1 MAARQ
6 SVWARSMPVKEQLT
20 VIRRLLPYA
29 KPFKWFFIA
38 AIVFSGLISVVNIY
52 LPRVLQTF
60 IDHYLKTGHAT
71 VPVMWYF
78 AGLYFFGMVVRA
90 LMQFVQN
97 FSSTMGAEYM
107 LENVRRQMFA
117 KLHRMGMR
125 YFDQVPGGSIL
136 SRLTN
141 DTMSFSNF
149 WALFNTL
156 FTAFFAVISS
166 FVAMYLTDAQIALW
180 LLVFMPFLAVTIWYY
195 QRYSSRVYRRMR
207 ERLSELNT
215 KLSEAIT
222 GISVIQQ
229 FRQEHRING
238 EFDHTNDAYFKTR
251 QAMIRTNSL
260 LLSPLIDLF
269 YALGT
274 VMVLGIFGVRGL
286 NGYVAAGVVYA
297 FITYLNNFYNPMTS
311 MMDNLS
317 DFQDGVV
324 AGSRVLRVMDDP
336 TIAPAQHA
344 PAQHA
349 DPTAKIT
356 RGKIEFRHVTFAYDG
371 QHPVLKDVSFVAE
384 PGQTVALVGQT
395 GSGKTSTINVL
406 MRFYEFQSGEVLI
419 DDRDIRE
426 YPAEELR
433 QKMGLVLQE
442 PFMFYGDINS
452 NIRMF
457 NDQISD
463 EQVQAAARFV
473 KADDFINDLPENYQ
487 SRVIERG
494 ASYSSGQRQLIS
506 FARTIVTDPKILI
519 LDEATANVD
528 TETEEM
534 IQTGLDRIQEN
545 RTTIAIAHRLST
557 IQNADLIL
565 VLNQGQIVERGS
577 NDELLQ
583 QHGYYYDMIQLQNS
597 AHVD

>member
-1 MAARQ
+1 
-6 SVWARSMPVKEQLT
+6 
-20 VIRRLLPYA
+20 
-29 KPFKWFFIA
+29 
-38 AIVFSGLISVVNIY
+38 
-52 LPRVLQTF
+52 
-60 IDHYLKTGHAT
+60 
-71 VPVMWYF
+71 
-78 AGLYFFGMVVRA
+78 
-90 LMQFVQN
+90 
-97 FSSTMGAEYM
+97 
-107 LENVRRQMFA
+107 
-117 KLHRMGMR
+117 
-125 YFDQVPGGSIL
+125 
-136 SRLTN
+136 
-141 DTMSFSNF
+141 
-149 WALFNTL
+149 
-156 FTAFFAVISS
+156 
-166 FVAMYLTDAQIALW
+166 
-180 LLVFMPFLAVTIWYY
+180 
-195 QRYSSRVYRRMR
+195 
-207 ERLSELNT
+207 
-215 KLSEAIT
+215 
-222 GISVIQQ
+222 
-229 FRQEHRING
+229 
-238 EFDHTNDAYFKTR
+238 
-251 QAMIRTNSL
+251 
-260 LLSPLIDLF
+260 
-269 YALGT
+269 
-274 VMVLGIFGVRGL
+274 
-286 NGYVAAGVVYA
+286 
-297 FITYLNNFYNPMTS
+297 

-336 TIAPAQHA
+336 TIV

>member
-1 MAARQ
+1 MAERQ
-6 SVWARSMPVKEQLT
+6 SVWAKSMPVKEQLT

-38 AIVFSGLISVVNIY
+38 TIVFSGLISVVNIY
-52 LPRVLQTF
+52 LPRILQTY
-60 IDHYLKTGHAT
+60 IDRYLRTDHAT
-71 VPVMWYF
+71 VAIMWYF
-78 AGLYFFGMVVRA
+78 AGLYFFGMIVRA
-90 LMQFVQN
+90 LMQFMQN
-97 FSSTMGAEYM
+97 YTSTMGAEYM

-166 FVAMYLTDAQIALW
+166 VIAMYLLDGTIASW
-180 LLVFMPFLAVTIWYY
+180 LLIFMPFLAVTIWYY

-229 FRQEHRING
+229 FRQEHRIND

-274 VMVLGIFGVRGL
+274 VMVLGFFGVRGL
-286 NGYVAAGVVYA
+286 NGYVGAGVVYA
-297 FITYLNNFYNPMTS
+297 FITYLNNFYNPMTQ

-344 PAQHA
+344 

-371 QHPVLKDVSFVAE
+371 KHPILNDVSFVAE
-384 PGQTVALVGQT
+384 PGQTIALVGQT

-457 NDQISD
+457 NERISD
-463 EQVQAAARFV
+463 EQVREAATFV
-473 KADDFINDLPENYQ
+473 KADDFINKLPENYQ

-534 IQTGLDRIQEN
+534 IQTGLNRIQED

-565 VLNQGQIVERGS
+565 VLNQGQIVERGT

-597 AHVD
+597 AHVE

>member
-1 MAARQ
+1 MAQRQ

-29 KPFKWFFIA
+29 KPFKWFFITT
-38 AIVFSGLISVVNIY
+38 IIMSGLISLVNIY
-52 LPRVLQTF
+52 LPKVLQLF
-60 IDHYLKTGHAT
+60 IDRYLRTGQAT
-71 VPVMWYF
+71 IAILWYF
-78 AGLYFFGMVVRA
+78 AGLYFFGMIVRA
-90 LMQFVQN
+90 TMQFFQN
-97 FSSTMGAEYM
+97 YTSTMGAEYM
-107 LENVRRQMFA
+107 LENVRRQLFQ

-166 FVAMYLTDAQIALW
+166 FLAMYFTDHEIALW
-180 LLVFMPFLAVTIWYY
+180 LLVFMPFLAVSIWYY

-229 FRQEHRING
+229 FRQERRIND

-260 LLSPLIDLF
+260 LLSPIINLF

-274 VMVLGIFGVRGL
+274 VMILGFFGVRGL

-297 FITYLNNFYNPMTS
+297 FITYLDNFYNPMTQ

-324 AGSRVLRVMDDP
+324 AGSRVLRIMDDQ

-344 PAQHA
+344 
-349 DPTAKIT
+349 DPDAKIT
-356 RGKIEFRHVTFAYDG
+356 RGKIEFKHVTFAYDG
-371 QHPVLKDVSFVAE
+371 VHPVLNDVSFVAE

-419 DDRDIRE
+419 DDRDIRD
-426 YPAEELR
+426 YPAKELR
-433 QKMGLVLQE
+433 QKLGLVLQE
-442 PFMFYGDINS
+442 PFMFYGDIKS

-457 NDQISD
+457 DESISD
-463 EQVQAAARFV
+463 EQVEAAAKFV
-473 KADDFINDLPENYQ
+473 TANEFIDELPQNYE

-534 IQTGLDRIQEN
+534 IQTGLSRIQQN

-565 VLNQGQIVERGS
+565 VLHQGKIVERGT
-577 NDELLQ
+577 NDELLAQ
-583 QHGYYYDMIQLQNS
+583 QGYYYDMIQLQNS
-597 AHVD
+597 AHAK

>member
-1 MAARQ
+1 MAERQ

-29 KPFKWFFIA
+29 KPFKWFFVTTILM
-38 AIVFSGLISVVNIY
+38 SGLISLVNIY
-52 LPRVLQTF
+52 LPKVLQLF
-60 IDHYLKTGHAT
+60 IDRYLRTGHAT
-71 VPVMWYF
+71 IAIMWYF
-78 AGLYFFGMVVRA
+78 AGLYFFGMIVRA
-90 LMQFVQN
+90 TMQFFQN
-97 FSSTMGAEYM
+97 YTSTMGAEYM
-107 LENVRRQMFA
+107 LENVRRQMFK

-166 FVAMYLTDAQIALW
+166 FLAMYFTDSEIALW
-180 LLVFMPFLAVTIWYY
+180 LLVFMPFLAVSIWYY

-229 FRQEHRING
+229 FRQERRIND
-238 EFDHTNDAYFKTR
+238 EFDTTNNAYFKTR

-260 LLSPLIDLF
+260 LLSPIINLF

-274 VMVLGIFGVRGL
+274 VMILGFFGVRGL

-297 FITYLNNFYNPMTS
+297 FITYLDNFYNPMTQ

-344 PAQHA
+344 
-349 DPTAKIT
+349 DPEAKIT
-356 RGKIEFRHVTFAYDG
+356 RGKIEFKHVTFAYDG
-371 QHPVLKDVSFVAE
+371 VNPVLKDVSFVAE

-426 YPAEELR
+426 YPAKELR
-433 QKMGLVLQE
+433 QKLGLVLQE
-442 PFMFYGDINS
+442 PFMFYGDIKS

-457 NDQISD
+457 DDTISD
-463 EQVQAAARFV
+463 EQVEAAAKFV
-473 KADDFINDLPENYQ
+473 TADEFIDELPQNYD

-534 IQTGLDRIQEN
+534 IQTGLSRIQQN

-565 VLNQGQIVERGS
+565 VLNQGQIVERGT
-577 NDELLQ
+577 NDELLAQ
-583 QHGYYYDMIQLQNS
+583 QGYYYDMIQLQNS
-597 AHVD
+597 AHAK

>member
-38 AIVFSGLISVVNIY
+38 AIVFFGLISVVNIY

-180 LLVFMPFLAVTIWYY
+180 LLIFMPFLAVTIWYY

-286 NGYVAAGVVYA
+286 NGYVAAGGVYA

-336 TIAPAQHA
+336 TIAPT
-344 PAQHA
+344 QHA

>member
-1 MAARQ
+1 MAARE

-29 KPFKWFFIA
+29 KPFKWFFIG
-38 AIVFSGLISVVNIY
+38 AIILSGLVSVVNIY
-52 LPRVLQTF
+52 LPKVLQTF
-60 IDHYLKTGHAT
+60 IDHYLRTGHAT
-71 VPVMWYF
+71 ITVMWYF
-78 AGLYFFGMVVRA
+78 AGLYFFGMLVRA
-90 LMQFVQN
+90 LMQFIQN
-97 FSSTMGAEYM
+97 YTSTMGAEYM
-107 LENVRRQMFA
+107 LENVRRQMFK

-166 FVAMYLTDAQIALW
+166 FIAMYLTDRQIALW
-180 LLVFMPFLAVTIWYY
+180 LLIFMPFLGVTIWYY
-195 QRYSSRVYRRMR
+195 QRYSSKVYRRMR

-238 EFDHTNDAYFKTR
+238 EFDHTNDAYFRTR

-297 FITYLNNFYNPMTS
+297 FITYLNNFYNPMTQ

-324 AGSRVLRVMDDP
+324 AGSRVLRVMDDQ
-336 TIAPAQHA
+336 TIA

-356 RGKIEFRHVTFAYDG
+356 RGKIEFKHVTFAYDG
-371 QHPVLKDVSFVAE
+371 EHPVLKDVSFVAE

-419 DDRDIRE
+419 DDRDIRD
-426 YPAEELR
+426 YPAAELR

-457 NDQISD
+457 NNEISD
-463 EQVQAAARFV
+463 EQVRAAAKFV
-473 KADDFINDLPENYQ
+473 KADDFINDLPENYE

-534 IQTGLDRIQEN
+534 IQTGLSRIQED

-565 VLNQGQIVERGS
+565 VLNQGQIVERGT
-577 NDELLQ
+577 NDELLA

-597 AHVD
+597 AHVK

>member
-1 MAARQ
+1 M
-6 SVWARSMPVKEQLT
+6 
-20 VIRRLLPYA
+20 PYA

-180 LLVFMPFLAVTIWYY
+180 LLIFMPFLAVTIWYY

-336 TIAPAQHA
+336 TIAPT
-344 PAQHA
+344 QHA

>member
-1 MAARQ
+1 MAERQ

-29 KPFKWFFIA
+29 KPFKWFFITT
-38 AIVFSGLISVVNIY
+38 IIMSGLISLVNIY
-52 LPRVLQTF
+52 LPKVLQTF
-60 IDHYLKTGHAT
+60 IDHYLRTGHAT

-78 AGLYFFGMVVRA
+78 AGLYFFGMLTRA
-90 LMQFVQN
+90 LMQFFQN
-97 FSSTMGAEYM
+97 FTSTMGAEYM
-107 LENVRRQMFA
+107 LENVRRQMFS

-166 FVAMYLTDAQIALW
+166 FLAMYFTDHTIALW
-180 LLVFMPFLAVTIWYY
+180 LLVFMPFLSLAIWYY

-229 FRQEHRING
+229 FRQERRING
-238 EFDHTNDAYFKTR
+238 EFDQTNNAYFKTR

-260 LLSPLIDLF
+260 LLSPIINMF

-274 VMVLGIFGVRGL
+274 VMILGIFGVRGL

-297 FITYLNNFYNPMTS
+297 FITYLNNFYNPLTS

-324 AGSRVLRVMDDP
+324 AGSRVLRVMDD
-336 TIAPAQHA
+336 TTMA

-349 DPTAKIT
+349 DPSATIT
-356 RGKIEFRHVTFAYDG
+356 RGKIEFKHVTFAYDG
-371 QHPVLKDVSFVAE
+371 VHPVLNDVSFVAE

-426 YPAEELR
+426 YPAQELR
-433 QKMGLVLQE
+433 QKLGLVLQE

-457 NDQISD
+457 NDRISD
-463 EQVQAAARFV
+463 EQVEAAAKFV
-473 KADDFINDLPENYQ
+473 KADEFINDLPQNYQ

-528 TETEEM
+528 TETEAM
-534 IQTGLDRIQEN
+534 IQTGLERIQQN

-557 IQNADLIL
+557 IQKADLIL
-565 VLNQGQIVERGS
+565 VLHQGKIVERGT
-577 NDELLQ
+577 NDDLLKQ
-583 QHGYYYDMIQLQNS
+583 RGYYYDMIQLQNKK
-597 AHVD
+597 

>member
-1 MAARQ
+1 MAARE

-29 KPFKWFFIA
+29 KPFKWFFIG
-38 AIVFSGLISVVNIY
+38 AIILSGLVSVVNIY
-52 LPRVLQTF
+52 LPKVLQTF
-60 IDHYLKTGHAT
+60 IDRYLRTGHAT
-71 VPVMWYF
+71 ITVMWYF
-78 AGLYFFGMVVRA
+78 AGLYFFGMLVRA
-90 LMQFVQN
+90 LMQFIQN
-97 FSSTMGAEYM
+97 YTSTMGAEYM
-107 LENVRRQMFA
+107 LENVRRQMFK

-166 FVAMYLTDAQIALW
+166 FIAMYLTDRQIALW
-180 LLVFMPFLAVTIWYY
+180 LLIFMPFLGVTIWYY
-195 QRYSSRVYRRMR
+195 QRYSSKVYRRMR

-238 EFDHTNDAYFKTR
+238 EFDHTNDAYFRTR

-297 FITYLNNFYNPMTS
+297 FITYLNNFYNPMTQ

-324 AGSRVLRVMDDP
+324 AGSRVLRVMDDQ
-336 TIAPAQHA
+336 TIA

-356 RGKIEFRHVTFAYDG
+356 RGKIEFKHVTFAYDG
-371 QHPVLKDVSFVAE
+371 EHPVLKDVSFVAE

-419 DDRDIRE
+419 DDRDIRD
-426 YPAEELR
+426 YPATELR

-457 NDQISD
+457 NNEISD
-463 EQVQAAARFV
+463 EQVRAAAKFV
-473 KADDFINDLPENYQ
+473 KADDFINDLPENYE

-534 IQTGLDRIQEN
+534 IQTGLSRIQKD

-565 VLNQGQIVERGS
+565 VLNQGQIVERGT
-577 NDELLQ
+577 NDELLAQ
-583 QHGYYYDMIQLQNS
+583 RGYYYDMIQLQNS
-597 AHVD
+597 AHVK

>member
-1 MAARQ
+1 MAQRQ

-60 IDHYLKTGHAT
+60 IDHYLKTGNAT
-71 VPVMWYF
+71 VPIMWYF

-107 LENVRRQMFA
+107 LENVRRQMFS

-238 EFDHTNDAYFKTR
+238 EFDQTNDAYFKTR

-274 VMVLGIFGVRGL
+274 VMVLGIFGVRGS

-336 TIAPAQHA
+336 TIA

-534 IQTGLDRIQEN
+534 IQTGLNRIQEN

-565 VLNQGQIVERGS
+565 VLNQGQIVERGT

-597 AHVD
+597 AHAS

>member
-1 MAARQ
+1 MAARE

-29 KPFKWFFIA
+29 KPFKWFFIG
-38 AIVFSGLISVVNIY
+38 AIILSGLVSVVNIY
-52 LPRVLQTF
+52 LPKVLQTF
-60 IDHYLKTGHAT
+60 IDHYLRTGHAT
-71 VPVMWYF
+71 ITVMWYF
-78 AGLYFFGMVVRA
+78 AGLYFFGMLVRA
-90 LMQFVQN
+90 LMQFIQN
-97 FSSTMGAEYM
+97 YTSTMGAEYM
-107 LENVRRQMFA
+107 LENVRRQMFK

-166 FVAMYLTDAQIALW
+166 FIAMYLTDRQIALW
-180 LLVFMPFLAVTIWYY
+180 LLIFMPFLGVTIWYY
-195 QRYSSRVYRRMR
+195 QRYSSKVYRRMR

-238 EFDHTNDAYFKTR
+238 EFDHTNDAYFRTR

-297 FITYLNNFYNPMTS
+297 FITYLNNFYNPMTQ

-324 AGSRVLRVMDDP
+324 AGSRVLRVMDDQ
-336 TIAPAQHA
+336 TIA

-356 RGKIEFRHVTFAYDG
+356 RGKIEFKHVTFAYDG
-371 QHPVLKDVSFVAE
+371 EHLVLKDVSFVAE

-419 DDRDIRE
+419 DDRDIRD
-426 YPAEELR
+426 YPAAELR

-457 NDQISD
+457 NNEISD
-463 EQVQAAARFV
+463 EQVRAAAKFV
-473 KADDFINDLPENYQ
+473 KADDFINDLPENYE

-534 IQTGLDRIQEN
+534 IQTGLSRIQQD

-565 VLNQGQIVERGS
+565 VLNQGQIVERGT
-577 NDELLQ
+577 NDELLA

-597 AHVD
+597 AHVK

>member
-1 MAARQ
+1 MAARE

-29 KPFKWFFIA
+29 KPFKWFFIG
-38 AIVFSGLISVVNIY
+38 AIILSGLISVVNIY
-52 LPRVLQTF
+52 LPRVLQF
-60 IDHYLKTGHAT
+60 YIDHYLWTDHAT
-71 VPVMWYF
+71 VSIMWYF
-78 AGLYFFGMVVRA
+78 AGLYLFGMFVRA
-90 LMQFVQN
+90 IMQFLQN
-97 FSSTMGAEYM
+97 YTSTMGAEYM

-117 KLHRMGMR
+117 KLHRMGIR

-166 FVAMYLTDAQIALW
+166 FIAMYLTDRQISVW
-180 LLVFMPFLAVTIWYY
+180 LLIFMPFLAVTIWYY

-297 FITYLNNFYNPMTS
+297 FITYLNNFYNPMTQ

-344 PAQHA
+344 

-356 RGKIEFRHVTFAYDG
+356 RGKIEFKHVTFAYDG
-371 QHPVLKDVSFVAE
+371 EHPVLKDVSFVAE

-426 YPAEELR
+426 YPAAELR
-433 QKMGLVLQE
+433 RKMGLVLQE

-457 NDQISD
+457 DDQISD
-463 EQVQAAARFV
+463 EQVRAAAEFV
-473 KADDFINDLPENYQ
+473 KADDFINNLPENYQ

-534 IQTGLDRIQEN
+534 IQTGLSRIQAD

-565 VLNQGQIVERGS
+565 VLNQGQIVERGT
-577 NDELLQ
+577 NDELLA

-597 AHVD
+597 AHAK

>member
-1 MAARQ
+1 MAARE

-29 KPFKWFFIA
+29 KPFKWFFIG
-38 AIVFSGLISVVNIY
+38 AIILSGLVSVVNIY
-52 LPRVLQTF
+52 LPKVLQTF
-60 IDHYLKTGHAT
+60 IDRYLRTGHAT
-71 VPVMWYF
+71 ITVMWYF
-78 AGLYFFGMVVRA
+78 AGLYFFGMLVRA
-90 LMQFVQN
+90 LMQFIQN
-97 FSSTMGAEYM
+97 YTSTMGAEYM
-107 LENVRRQMFA
+107 LENVRRQMFK

-166 FVAMYLTDAQIALW
+166 FIAMYLTDRQIALW
-180 LLVFMPFLAVTIWYY
+180 LLIFMPFLGVTVWYY
-195 QRYSSRVYRRMR
+195 QRYSSKVYRRMR

-238 EFDHTNDAYFKTR
+238 EFDHTNDAYFRTR

-297 FITYLNNFYNPMTS
+297 FITYLNNFYNPMTQ

-324 AGSRVLRVMDDP
+324 AGSRVLRVMDDQ
-336 TIAPAQHA
+336 TIA

-356 RGKIEFRHVTFAYDG
+356 RGKIEFKHVTFAYDG
-371 QHPVLKDVSFVAE
+371 EHPVLKDVSFVAE

-419 DDRDIRE
+419 DDRDIRD
-426 YPAEELR
+426 YPAAELR

-457 NDQISD
+457 NNEISD
-463 EQVQAAARFV
+463 EQVRAAAKFV
-473 KADDFINDLPENYQ
+473 KADDFINDLPENYE

-534 IQTGLDRIQEN
+534 IQTGLSRIQKD

-565 VLNQGQIVERGS
+565 VLNQGQIVERGT
-577 NDELLQ
+577 NDELLAQ
-583 QHGYYYDMIQLQNS
+583 RGYYYDMIQLQNS
-597 AHVD
+597 AHVK

>member
-180 LLVFMPFLAVTIWYY
+180 LLIFMPFLAVTIWYY

-336 TIAPAQHA
+336 TIAPT
-344 PAQHA
+344 QHA

-356 RGKIEFRHVTFAYDG
+356 RGKIEFRHVTFAYDS

>member
-6 SVWARSMPVKEQLT
+6 SVWARSMPVKEQLN

-29 KPFKWFFIA
+29 KPFKWYFFG
-38 AIVFSGLISVVNIY
+38 AILFSGLVSVVNIY
-52 LPRVLQTF
+52 LPRVLQT
-60 IDHYLKTGHAT
+60 YLDRYLRTGNAT
-71 VPVMWYF
+71 TVIMWYF
-78 AGLYFFGMVVRA
+78 AALYFFGMVVRA
-90 LMQFVQN
+90 LFQFSQN
-97 FSSTMGAEYM
+97 YASTMGAEYM
-107 LENVRRQMFA
+107 LENVRRQLFA

-156 FTAFFAVISS
+156 FTAFFAVITS
-166 FVAMYLTDAQIALW
+166 FIAMLLTDQTISLW
-180 LLVFMPFLAVTIWYY
+180 LLIFMPFLAVTIWYY
-195 QRYSSRVYRRMR
+195 QRYSSKVYRRMR

-229 FRQEHRING
+229 FRQERRING
-238 EFDHTNDAYFKTR
+238 EFDHTNDAYFRTR

-260 LLSPLIDLF
+260 LLSPLINLF

-274 VMVLGIFGVRGL
+274 VVVLGFFGIRGL
-286 NGYVAAGVVYA
+286 DGYVAAGEVYA

-324 AGSRVLRVMDDP
+324 AGSRVLRIMDDP
-336 TIAPAQHA
+336 TIA

-371 QHPVLKDVSFVAE
+371 THPVLNDVSFVAE

-406 MRFYEFQSGEVLI
+406 MRFYEFQAGEVLI

-426 YPAEELR
+426 YPAAELR
-433 QKMGLVLQE
+433 QKLGLVLQE

-457 NDQISD
+457 NDQITD
-463 EQVQAAARFV
+463 EQVRDAARFV
-473 KADDFINDLPENYQ
+473 KADDFINDLPENYR

-534 IQTGLDRIQEN
+534 IQTGLNRIQQN

-565 VLNQGQIVERGS
+565 VLHQGKIVERGT
-577 NDELLQ
+577 NAELMQ
-583 QHGYYYDMIQLQNS
+583 QRGYYYDMIQLQNS
-597 AHVD
+597 AHAE

>member
-1 MAARQ
+1 MAERQ

-29 KPFKWFFIA
+29 KPFKWFFITT
-38 AIVFSGLISVVNIY
+38 IVMSGLISLVNIY
-52 LPRVLQTF
+52 LPKVLQTF
-60 IDHYLKTGHAT
+60 IDHYLRTGHAT

-78 AGLYFFGMVVRA
+78 AGLYFFGMLTRA
-90 LMQFVQN
+90 LMQFFQN
-97 FSSTMGAEYM
+97 FTSTMGAEYM
-107 LENVRRQMFA
+107 LENVRRQMFG

-166 FVAMYLTDAQIALW
+166 FLAMYFTDHTIALW
-180 LLVFMPFLAVTIWYY
+180 LLVFMPFLSLAIWYY

-222 GISVIQQ
+222 GVSVIQQ
-229 FRQEHRING
+229 FRQERRING
-238 EFDHTNDAYFKTR
+238 EFDQTNDAYFKTR
-251 QAMIRTNSL
+251 QAMIRTNAL
-260 LLSPLIDLF
+260 LLSPIINMF

-274 VMVLGIFGVRGL
+274 VMILGIFGVRGL

-297 FITYLNNFYNPMTS
+297 FITYLNNFYNPLTS

-324 AGSRVLRVMDDP
+324 AGSRVLRVMDD
-336 TIAPAQHA
+336 TTMA

-349 DPTAKIT
+349 DPKATIT
-356 RGKIEFRHVTFAYDG
+356 RGKIEFKHVTFAYDG
-371 QHPVLKDVSFVAE
+371 VHPVLNDVSFVAE

-426 YPAEELR
+426 YPAQELR
-433 QKMGLVLQE
+433 QKLGLVLQE

-457 NDQISD
+457 NDRISD
-463 EQVQAAARFV
+463 EQVEAAAKFV
-473 KADDFINDLPENYQ
+473 KADEFINDLPQNYQ

-528 TETEEM
+528 TETEAM
-534 IQTGLDRIQEN
+534 IQTGLERIQQN

-557 IQNADLIL
+557 IQKADLIL
-565 VLNQGQIVERGS
+565 VLHQGKIVERGT
-577 NDELLQ
+577 NDDLLKQ
-583 QHGYYYDMIQLQNS
+583 RGYYYDMIQLQNTK
-597 AHVD
+597 

>member
-1 MAARQ
+1 MAQRE
-6 SVWARSMPVKEQLT
+6 SVWARSIPVKEQLT

-29 KPFKWFFIA
+29 KPFKWFFVTTI
-38 AIVFSGLISVVNIY
+38 ILSGLISVVNIY
-52 LPRVLQTF
+52 LPKVLQLF
-60 IDHYLKTGHAT
+60 IDRYLRTGHAT
-71 VPVMWYF
+71 ITIMWYF
-78 AGLYFFGMVVRA
+78 AGLYFFGMVMRA
-90 LMQFVQN
+90 LMQFFQN
-97 FSSTMGAEYM
+97 YTSTMGAEYM

-166 FVAMYLTDAQIALW
+166 FLAMYFTDSKIALW
-180 LLVFMPFLAVTIWYY
+180 LLVFMPFLGVSVWYY

-238 EFDHTNDAYFKTR
+238 EFDQTNDAYFKTR

-274 VMVLGIFGVRGL
+274 VMVLGFFGIQGV

-297 FITYLNNFYNPMTS
+297 FITYLNNFYNPMTQ

-324 AGSRVLRVMDDP
+324 AGSRVLRVMDDQ
-336 TIAPAQHA
+336 TMA

-371 QHPVLKDVSFVAE
+371 EHPVLKDVSFVAE

-406 MRFYEFQSGEVLI
+406 MRFYDFQSGEVLI
-419 DDRDIRE
+419 DDRDIRD

-457 NDQISD
+457 NDAISD
-463 EQVQAAARFV
+463 EAVQAAAKFV
-473 KADDFINDLPENYQ
+473 KADDFIEALPETYQ

-534 IQTGLDRIQEN
+534 IQTGLSRIQEN

-565 VLNQGQIVERGS
+565 VLHQGQIVERGT

>member
-1 MAARQ
+1 MAQRQ

-29 KPFKWFFIA
+29 KPFKWFFFG
-38 AIVFSGLISVVNIY
+38 AIIFSALISLVNIY
-52 LPRVLQTF
+52 LPRVLQYY
-60 IDHYLKTGHAT
+60 IDHYLRTNHAT
-71 VPVMWYF
+71 MAIMWYF
-78 AGLYFFGMVVRA
+78 AALYFFGMLTRA
-90 LMQFVQN
+90 IMQFMQN
-97 FSSTMGAEYM
+97 YSSTMGAEYM
-107 LENVRRQMFA
+107 LENVRRQLFK

-166 FVAMYLTDAQIALW
+166 FIAMYLTDRQIALW
-180 LLVFMPFLAVTIWYY
+180 LLVFMPFLGLTIWYY

-229 FRQEHRING
+229 FRQERRING
-238 EFDHTNDAYFKTR
+238 EFDHTNDAYFRTR
-251 QAMIRTNSL
+251 QAMIRINAL
-260 LLSPLIDLF
+260 LLSPLINLF

-297 FITYLNNFYNPMTS
+297 FVTYLNNFYNPMTS

-324 AGSRVLRVMDDP
+324 AGSRVLRIMDDP

-344 PAQHA
+344 
-349 DPTAKIT
+349 DPQAKIT

-371 QHPVLKDVSFVAE
+371 VHPVLNDVSFVAE

-419 DDRDIRE
+419 DDRDIRD
-426 YPAEELR
+426 YPAAELR
-433 QKMGLVLQE
+433 QKLGLVLQE

-457 NDQISD
+457 NDSISD
-463 EQVQAAARFV
+463 EQVREAAEFV
-473 KADDFINDLPENYQ
+473 KADDFINDLPENYR

-534 IQTGLDRIQEN
+534 IQTGLDRIQQN

-565 VLNQGQIVERGS
+565 VLNQGQIVERGT

-583 QHGYYYDMIQLQNS
+583 QRGYYYDMIQLQNA

>member
-1 MAARQ
+1 MAARE

-29 KPFKWFFIA
+29 KPFKWFFIG
-38 AIVFSGLISVVNIY
+38 AIILSGLVSVVNIY
-52 LPRVLQTF
+52 LPKVLQTF
-60 IDHYLKTGHAT
+60 IDRYLRTGHAT
-71 VPVMWYF
+71 ITVMWYF
-78 AGLYFFGMVVRA
+78 AGLYFFGMLVRA
-90 LMQFVQN
+90 LMQFIQN
-97 FSSTMGAEYM
+97 YTSTMGAEYM
-107 LENVRRQMFA
+107 LENVRRQMFK

-166 FVAMYLTDAQIALW
+166 FIAMYLTDRQIALW
-180 LLVFMPFLAVTIWYY
+180 LLIFMPFLGVTVWYY
-195 QRYSSRVYRRMR
+195 QRYSSKVYRRMR

-238 EFDHTNDAYFKTR
+238 EFDHTNDAYFRTR

-297 FITYLNNFYNPMTS
+297 FITYLNNFYNPMTQ

-324 AGSRVLRVMDDP
+324 AGSRVLRVMDDQ
-336 TIAPAQHA
+336 TIA

-356 RGKIEFRHVTFAYDG
+356 RGKIEFKHVTFAYDG
-371 QHPVLKDVSFVAE
+371 EHPVLKDVSFVAE

-419 DDRDIRE
+419 DDRDIRD
-426 YPAEELR
+426 YPAAELR

-457 NDQISD
+457 NNEISD
-463 EQVQAAARFV
+463 EQVRAAAKFV
-473 KADDFINDLPENYQ
+473 KADDFINDLPENYE

-534 IQTGLDRIQEN
+534 IQTGLSRIQQD

-565 VLNQGQIVERGS
+565 VLNQGQIVERGT
-577 NDELLQ
+577 NDELLA

-597 AHVD
+597 AHVK

>member
-1 MAARQ
+1 MAARE

-29 KPFKWFFIA
+29 KPFKWFFIG
-38 AIVFSGLISVVNIY
+38 AIILSGLVSVVNIY
-52 LPRVLQTF
+52 LPKVLQTF
-60 IDHYLKTGHAT
+60 IDRYLRTGHAT
-71 VPVMWYF
+71 ITVMWYF
-78 AGLYFFGMVVRA
+78 AGLYFFGMLVRA
-90 LMQFVQN
+90 LMQFIQN
-97 FSSTMGAEYM
+97 YTSTMGAEYM
-107 LENVRRQMFA
+107 LENVRRQMFK

-166 FVAMYLTDAQIALW
+166 FIAMYLTDRQIALW
-180 LLVFMPFLAVTIWYY
+180 LLIFMPFLGVTIWYY
-195 QRYSSRVYRRMR
+195 QRYSSKVYRRMR

-238 EFDHTNDAYFKTR
+238 EFDHTNDAYFHTR

-297 FITYLNNFYNPMTS
+297 FITYLNNFYNPMTQ

-324 AGSRVLRVMDDP
+324 AGSRVLRVMDDQ
-336 TIAPAQHA
+336 TIA

-356 RGKIEFRHVTFAYDG
+356 RGKIEFKHVTFAYDG
-371 QHPVLKDVSFVAE
+371 EHPVLKDVSFVAE

-419 DDRDIRE
+419 DDRDIRD
-426 YPAEELR
+426 YPAAELR

-457 NDQISD
+457 NNEISD
-463 EQVQAAARFV
+463 EQVRAAAKFV
-473 KADDFINDLPENYQ
+473 KADDFINDLPENYE

-534 IQTGLDRIQEN
+534 IQTGLSRIQQD

-565 VLNQGQIVERGS
+565 VLNQGQIVERGT
-577 NDELLQ
+577 NDELLA

-597 AHVD
+597 AHVK

>member
-1 MAARQ
+1 MAQRQ

-29 KPFKWFFIA
+29 KPFKWFFITT
-38 AIVFSGLISVVNIY
+38 IIMSGLISLVNIY
-52 LPRVLQTF
+52 LPKVLQLF
-60 IDHYLKTGHAT
+60 IDRYLRTGHAT
-71 VPVMWYF
+71 IAIMWYF
-78 AGLYFFGMVVRA
+78 AGLYFFGMIVRA
-90 LMQFVQN
+90 TMQFFQN
-97 FSSTMGAEYM
+97 YTSTMGAEYM
-107 LENVRRQMFA
+107 LENVRRQLFQ

-166 FVAMYLTDAQIALW
+166 FLAMYFTDHEIALW
-180 LLVFMPFLAVTIWYY
+180 LLVFMPFLAVSVWYY

-229 FRQEHRING
+229 FRQERRIND
-238 EFDHTNDAYFKTR
+238 EFDQTNDAYFKTR

-260 LLSPLIDLF
+260 LLSPIINLF

-274 VMVLGIFGVRGL
+274 VMILGFFGVRGL
-286 NGYVAAGVVYA
+286 NGYVAAGGVYA
-297 FITYLNNFYNPMTS
+297 FITYLDNFYNPMTQ

-324 AGSRVLRVMDDP
+324 AGSRVLRVMDDQ
-336 TIAPAQHA
+336 TIA

-356 RGKIEFRHVTFAYDG
+356 RGKIEFKHVTFAYDG
-371 QHPVLKDVSFVAE
+371 VHPVLNDVSFVAE

-395 GSGKTSTINVL
+395 GSGITATINVL
-406 MRFYEFQSGEVLI
+406 MRVYEFQAGEVLI
-419 DDRDIRE
+419 DDRD
-426 YPAEELR
+426 LR
-433 QKMGLVLQE
+433 
-442 PFMFYGDINS
+442 
-452 NIRMF
+452 
-457 NDQISD
+457 
-463 EQVQAAARFV
+463 A
-473 KADDFINDLPENYQ
+473 
-487 SRVIERG
+487 
-494 ASYSSGQRQLIS
+494 
-506 FARTIVTDPKILI
+506 
-519 LDEATANVD
+519 
-528 TETEEM
+528 
-534 IQTGLDRIQEN
+534 
-545 RTTIAIAHRLST
+545 
-557 IQNADLIL
+557 
-565 VLNQGQIVERGS
+565 
-577 NDELLQ
+577 
-583 QHGYYYDMIQLQNS
+583 
-597 AHVD
+597 

>member
-1 MAARQ
+1 MAARE

-29 KPFKWFFIA
+29 KPFKWFFIG
-38 AIVFSGLISVVNIY
+38 AIILSGLVSVVNIY
-52 LPRVLQTF
+52 LPKVLQTF
-60 IDHYLKTGHAT
+60 IDHYLRTGHAT
-71 VPVMWYF
+71 ITVMWYF
-78 AGLYFFGMVVRA
+78 AGLYFFGMLVRA
-90 LMQFVQN
+90 LMQFIQN
-97 FSSTMGAEYM
+97 YTSTMGAEYM
-107 LENVRRQMFA
+107 LENVRRQMFK

-166 FVAMYLTDAQIALW
+166 FIAMYLTDRQIALW
-180 LLVFMPFLAVTIWYY
+180 LLIFMPFLGVTIWYY
-195 QRYSSRVYRRMR
+195 QRYSSKVYRRMR

-238 EFDHTNDAYFKTR
+238 EFDHTNDAYFRTR

-297 FITYLNNFYNPMTS
+297 FITYLNNFYNPMTQ

-324 AGSRVLRVMDDP
+324 AGSRVLRVMDDQ
-336 TIAPAQHA
+336 TIA

-356 RGKIEFRHVTFAYDG
+356 RGKIEFKHVTFAYDG
-371 QHPVLKDVSFVAE
+371 EHPVLKDVSFVAE

-419 DDRDIRE
+419 DDRDIRD
-426 YPAEELR
+426 YPAAELR

-457 NDQISD
+457 NNEISD
-463 EQVQAAARFV
+463 EQVRAAAKFV
-473 KADDFINDLPENYQ
+473 KADDFINDLPENYE

-534 IQTGLDRIQEN
+534 IQTGLSRIQQD

-565 VLNQGQIVERGS
+565 VLNQGQIVERGT
-577 NDELLQ
+577 NDELLA

-597 AHVD
+597 AHVK

>member
-336 TIAPAQHA
+336 TIAPT
-344 PAQHA
+344 QHA

-583 QHGYYYDMIQLQNS
+583 QRGYYYDMIQLQNS
-597 AHVD
+597 AHTD

>member
-1 MAARQ
+1 
-6 SVWARSMPVKEQLT
+6 MPVKEQLT

-29 KPFKWFFIA
+29 KPFKWFFIG
-38 AIVFSGLISVVNIY
+38 AIILSGLVSVVNIY
-52 LPRVLQTF
+52 LPKVLQTF
-60 IDHYLKTGHAT
+60 IDRYLRTGHAT
-71 VPVMWYF
+71 ITVMWYF
-78 AGLYFFGMVVRA
+78 AGLYFFGMLVRA
-90 LMQFVQN
+90 LMQFIQN
-97 FSSTMGAEYM
+97 YTSTMGAEYM
-107 LENVRRQMFA
+107 LENVRRQMFK

-166 FVAMYLTDAQIALW
+166 FIAMYLTDRQIALW
-180 LLVFMPFLAVTIWYY
+180 LLIFMPFLGVTVWYY
-195 QRYSSRVYRRMR
+195 QRYSSKVYRRMR

-238 EFDHTNDAYFKTR
+238 EFDHTNDAYFRTR

-297 FITYLNNFYNPMTS
+297 FITYLNNFYNPMTQ

-324 AGSRVLRVMDDP
+324 AGSRVLRVMDDQ
-336 TIAPAQHA
+336 TIA

-356 RGKIEFRHVTFAYDG
+356 RGKIEFKHVTFAYDG
-371 QHPVLKDVSFVAE
+371 EHPVLKDASFVAE

-419 DDRDIRE
+419 DDRDIRD
-426 YPAEELR
+426 YPAAELR

-457 NDQISD
+457 NNEISD
-463 EQVQAAARFV
+463 EQVRAAAKFV
-473 KADDFINDLPENYQ
+473 KADDFINDLPENYE

-534 IQTGLDRIQEN
+534 IQTGLSRIQKD

-565 VLNQGQIVERGS
+565 VLNQGQIVERGT
-577 NDELLQ
+577 NDELLAQ
-583 QHGYYYDMIQLQNS
+583 RGYYYDMIQLQNS
-597 AHVD
+597 AHVK

>member
-1 MAARQ
+1 MAERQ

-29 KPFKWFFIA
+29 KPFKWFFVATI
-38 AIVFSGLISVVNIY
+38 IMSGLISLVNIY
-52 LPRVLQTF
+52 LPKVLQLF
-60 IDHYLKTGHAT
+60 IDRYLRTGHAT
-71 VPVMWYF
+71 LAIMWYF
-78 AGLYFFGMVVRA
+78 AGLYFFGMIVRA
-90 LMQFVQN
+90 TMQFFQN
-97 FSSTMGAEYM
+97 YTSTMGAEYM
-107 LENVRRQMFA
+107 LENVRRKMFQ

-166 FVAMYLTDAQIALW
+166 FLAMYFTDHEIALW
-180 LLVFMPFLAVTIWYY
+180 LLVFMPFLAVAIWYY

-229 FRQEHRING
+229 FRQERRING
-238 EFDHTNDAYFKTR
+238 EFDQTNNAYFKTR

-260 LLSPLIDLF
+260 LLSPIINLF

-274 VMVLGIFGVRGL
+274 VMILGFFGVRGL

-297 FITYLNNFYNPMTS
+297 FITYLDNFYNPMTQ

-336 TIAPAQHA
+336 TIAPT
-344 PAQHA
+344 QHA
-349 DPTAKIT
+349 DPNAKIT
-356 RGKIEFRHVTFAYDG
+356 RGKIEFKHVTFAYDG
-371 QHPVLKDVSFVAE
+371 VNPVLKDVSFVAE
-384 PGQTVALVGQT
+384 PGQTIALVGQT

-419 DDRDIRE
+419 DDRDIRD
-426 YPAEELR
+426 YPAKELR
-433 QKMGLVLQE
+433 QKLGLVLQE
-442 PFMFYGDINS
+442 PFMFYGDIKS

-457 NDQISD
+457 DDTISD
-463 EQVQAAARFV
+463 EQVQAAAKFV
-473 KADDFINDLPENYQ
+473 TADEFIDELPQNYD

-534 IQTGLDRIQEN
+534 IQTGLNRIQQN

-565 VLNQGQIVERGS
+565 VLHQGQIVERGS
-577 NDELLQ
+577 NDDLLAQ
-583 QHGYYYDMIQLQNS
+583 RGYYYDMIQLQNS
-597 AHVD
+597 AHAK

>member
-1 MAARQ
+1 MAQRE
-6 SVWARSMPVKEQLT
+6 SVWTRSMPVKEQLT

-29 KPFKWFFIA
+29 KPFKWFFVTTI
-38 AIVFSGLISVVNIY
+38 ILSGLISVVNIY
-52 LPRVLQTF
+52 LPKVLQLF
-60 IDHYLKTGHAT
+60 IDRYLRTGHAT
-71 VPVMWYF
+71 ITIMWYF
-78 AGLYFFGMVVRA
+78 ACLYFFGMVMRA
-90 LMQFVQN
+90 LMQFFQN
-97 FSSTMGAEYM
+97 YTSTMGAEYM

-166 FVAMYLTDAQIALW
+166 FLAMYFTDSKIALW
-180 LLVFMPFLAVTIWYY
+180 LLVFMPFLGVSVWYY

-238 EFDHTNDAYFKTR
+238 EFDQTNDAYFKTR

-274 VMVLGIFGVRGL
+274 VMVLGFFGIQGV

-297 FITYLNNFYNPMTS
+297 FITYLNNFYNPMTQ

-324 AGSRVLRVMDDP
+324 AGSRVLRVMDDQ
-336 TIAPAQHA
+336 TMA

-349 DPTAKIT
+349 DPAAKIT

-371 QHPVLKDVSFVAE
+371 EHPVLKDVSFVAE

-406 MRFYEFQSGEVLI
+406 MRFYDFQSGEVLI

-457 NDQISD
+457 NDAISD
-463 EQVQAAARFV
+463 EEVQAAAKFV
-473 KADDFINDLPENYQ
+473 KADDFIEALPETHQ

-534 IQTGLDRIQEN
+534 IQTGLSRIQEN
-545 RTTIAIAHRLST
+545 RTTIAIVHRLST

-565 VLNQGQIVERGS
+565 VLHQGQIVERGT
-577 NDELLQ
+577 NDTLLQ

-597 AHVD
+597 AHGD

>member
-29 KPFKWFFIA
+29 KPFKWFFIG
-38 AIVFSGLISVVNIY
+38 AIILSGLISIVNIY
-52 LPRVLQTF
+52 LPRILQTF
-60 IDHYLKTGHAT
+60 IDQYLRKGNAT
-71 VPVMWYF
+71 VTVMWYF
-78 AGLYFFGMVVRA
+78 AGLYFFGMLVRA
-90 LMQFVQN
+90 TMQFIQN
-97 FSSTMGAEYM
+97 YTSTMGAEYM
-107 LENVRRQMFA
+107 LENVRRQMFK

-166 FVAMYLTDAQIALW
+166 FVAMYLTDVQIALW
-180 LLVFMPFLAVTIWYY
+180 LLIFMPFLGVTIWYY
-195 QRYSSRVYRRMR
+195 QRYSSKVYRRMR

-297 FITYLNNFYNPMTS
+297 FITYLNNFYNPMTQ

-344 PAQHA
+344 

-356 RGKIEFRHVTFAYDG
+356 RGKIEFKHVTFAYDG

-457 NDQISD
+457 NDSISD
-463 EQVQAAARFV
+463 EQVKEAAEFV
-473 KADDFINDLPENYQ
+473 KADDFINDLPENYR

-534 IQTGLDRIQEN
+534 IQTGLDRIQED

-565 VLNQGQIVERGS
+565 VLHQGQIVECGT
-577 NDELLQ
+577 NDELLA

-597 AHVD
+597 AHAK